1 VDAKRKFEICARS
14 YKILTEKVR
23 FRPCDIIFDPNIL
36 TIATGLGIDTFNL
49 TVQRSTII
57 IR

>member
-1 VDAKRKFEICARS
+1 MDAKRKFEICARS

-36 TIATGLGIDTFNL
+36 TIATGLGMILL
-49 TVQRSTII
+49 T
-57 IR
+57 